1 MLASGA
7 PSCWL
12 LSPFDMTLSGFE
24 SKGYIYLKA
33 IKFPLENR
41 AKSLLAI
48 TQIACIL
55 WKCAIE
61 QSKIL
66 IPRLLSYQH
75 MEKYGEVR

>member
-1 MLASGA
+1 
-7 PSCWL
+7 
-12 LSPFDMTLSGFE
+12 MTLLGFE

-33 IKFPLENR
+33 IKLENR

-48 TQIACIL
+48 TQKAFKL
-55 WKCAIE
+55 WKHIIE

-66 IPRLLSYQH
+66 TSRLLTYQH

>member
-1 MLASGA
+1 
-7 PSCWL
+7 
-12 LSPFDMTLSGFE
+12 MTLLGFE
-24 SKGYIYLKA
+24 SKGYSYLKA

-48 TQIACIL
+48 TQKAFKL
-55 WKCAIE
+55 WKHIIE

-66 IPRLLSYQH
+66 TSRLLTYQH

>member
-1 MLASGA
+1 MFSVFQSSTVFLFETQIVPMLTSGA

-24 SKGYIYLKA
+24 NKGYIFLKA

-48 TQIACIL
+48 TQKAFTL
-55 WKCAIE
+55 WKRAI
-61 QSKIL
+61 Q
-66 IPRLLSYQH
+66 
-75 MEKYGEVR
+75 